1 MHIDSFKIPKPLLS
15 LFIDRRKTS
24 DCPNLNESQSQTH
37 QPWDEHINQV
47 HDILSD
53 ILVKFSDSNLYSD
66 SVLCDILTSNSLH
79 KLESFKCA
87 RSKALTLKS
96 VSLLM
101 QSCPLLRSCQD
112 LEYWEA
118 VSQEELDLF
127 RESIRRQNIDLKT
140 SDEKEVDLDSAGG
153 LCTTAHLAESV
164 CNEN

>member
-1 MHIDSFKIPKPLLS
+1 MFL
-15 LFIDRRKTS
+15 DRRKTS
-24 DCPNLNESQSQTH
+24 YCPNLNEPQSQTH
-37 QPWDEHINQV
+37 QPWDEHIHQV
-47 HDILSD
+47 HDILFD
-53 ILVKFSDSNLYSD
+53 ILLKFTDSILFSD
-66 SVLCDILTSNSLH
+66 SVLCHILTSNSLD

-118 VSQEELDLF
+118 VSQEELDMF

-140 SDEKEVDLDSAGG
+140 SDEKEVDLEITGFD
-153 LCTTAHLAESV
+153 CY
-164 CNEN
+164 